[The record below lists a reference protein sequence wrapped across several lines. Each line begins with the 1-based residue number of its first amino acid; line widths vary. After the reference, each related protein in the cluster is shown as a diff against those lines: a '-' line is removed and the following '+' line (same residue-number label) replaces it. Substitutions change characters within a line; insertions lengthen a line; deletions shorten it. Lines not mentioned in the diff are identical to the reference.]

1 MHGFI
6 SVYTLIGLIMCEK
19 VVNLSV
25 HELKSVEAAEC
36 RNNLINSEKEEKMVQ
51 SEDKLTS

>member
-6 SVYTLIGLIMCEK
+6 GVYTLIGLIMCKK

-25 HELKSVEAAEC
+25 QELKSVEATEC
-36 RNNLINSEKEEKMVQ
+36 MNNLINSKKEQ
-51 SEDKLTS
+51 RNDQI